1 MLDFANSYPSAS
13 SAYQECMKVPVEKD
27 VKHLAICQYHRWEI
41 YVSIIQFA
49 FLQWEDG
56 PYFHFGRRNGSKLND
71 FCVTLQLS
79 QFIREIHLFPTDG
92 GATVDHT
99 TFLCDL
105 IFFHWLVFYL
115 CTCTN
120 LLIIGYLFI
129 AAQQNQLHF
138 TVLWQFL
145 WLFPLVWCCR

>member
-1 MLDFANSYPSAS
+1 MLDFANSYPLAS

-41 YVSIIQFA
+41 YVSIISVCISPMRRWNIFSFWREEWIQIEW
-49 FLQWEDG
+49 FLCDS
-56 PYFHFGRRNGSKLND
+56 P
-71 FCVTLQLS
+71 VIPT
-79 QFIREIHLFPTDG
+79 FIREIHLFPTDG
-92 GATVDHT
+92 DATVDHT
-99 TFLCDL
+99 TFLY
-105 IFFHWLVFYL
+105 WLVFYL

-129 AAQQNQLHF
+129 DAQQNQLHF

-145 WLFPLVWCCR
+145 WLFPLLQCCR